1 MVKKFKLFAGITL
14 FVKSLM
20 LVTVVIILSVQK
32 KSVPKAI
39 FLILAAT
46 SLTSA
51 CLLISYR
58 HDEAKLRKLREMDAF
73 YDYDYELAY
82 DDEIDDDENDLGFED
97 GDKLI
102 PEVDD

>member
-1 MVKKFKLFAGITL
+1 MLKKFKLFAGITL

-39 FLILAAT
+39 FLVLAAT
-46 SLTSA
+46 SITSA
-51 CLLISYR
+51 LLLVSYKR
-58 HDEAKLRKLREMDAF
+58 DMGRQRKLREMDAF

-82 DDEIDDDENDLGFED
+82 DGTDDDLGLD
-97 GDKLI
+97 DDISLI

>member
-14 FVKSLM
+14 FVKAIM
-20 LVTVVIILSVQK
+20 LLSVIIILSVQK

-46 SLTSA
+46 SLSSA
-51 CLLISYR
+51 LLLISYR
-58 HDEAKLRKLREMDAF
+58 RDEAKQRKLREMDAF

-82 DDEIDDDENDLGFED
+82 DDSDEDDDLGLD
-97 GDKLI
+97 DDAKLI

>member
-1 MVKKFKLFAGITL
+1 MLKKFKLFAGITL
-14 FVKSLM
+14 FVKALM
-20 LVTVVIILSVQK
+20 LVTVVIILSIQK

-39 FLILAAT
+39 FIVLAAT

-51 CLLISYR
+51 LLLISYKR
-58 HDEAKLRKLREMDAF
+58 DVAKLRKLREMDAF

-82 DDEIDDDENDLGFED
+82 DGIDEDDDLGFDD

>member
-20 LVTVVIILSVQK
+20 LVTVIIVLSVQK
-32 KSVPKAI
+32 RSVPKAI
-39 FLILAAT
+39 LLILGAT

-51 CLLISYR
+51 LLLISYKG
-58 HDEAKLRKLREMDAF
+58 DEAKQRKLREMDAF

-82 DDEIDDDENDLGFED
+82 NGLDDDDLGLDDDAE
-97 GDKLI
+97 LI

>member
-32 KSVPKAI
+32 KSVPRAI
-39 FLILAAT
+39 FLVLAAT
-46 SLTSA
+46 SVTSA
-51 CLLISYR
+51 LLLVSYKR
-58 HDEAKLRKLREMDAF
+58 DEAKQHKLREMDAF

-82 DDEIDDDENDLGFED
+82 DDLDEDDLGFDESA
-97 GDKLI
+97 KLI